1 MKKVTY
7 ISGGVG
13 GAKFAKGLNKIKNID
28 LTILVNTGDD
38 EHIHGVFLSP
48 DIDTVI
54 YNLAGIEGKFGW
66 GVRNDKFTVNEQLR
80 KFYDMDF
87 KIGDADLA
95 TNLYRSQM
103 INQGET
109 LTEVTKNIKNKFEIN
124 CEIIPMS
131 DDRVSTKLI
140 TKTNKRLNFQEY
152 FVEKKGKPRIKNII
166 YEGSRVAKV
175 NQNTIKQIK
184 SSDIVI
190 IGPSNP
196 LLSIG
201 PILSLSK
208 LKKELMSH
216 KNVTIISPFI
226 GKDAIKGPSKKNF
239 EDMGFSPD
247 IEGIKKYYK
256 NIGKKYIVHIGD
268 SDKKINTIEE
278 NILFKK
284 INDSKSLARKILN
297 LSLIHI

>member
-1 MKKVTY
+1 LKKVTY

-13 GAKFAKGLNKIKNID
+13 GAKFAKGLNRIKDID

-54 YNLAGIEGKFGW
+54 YNLAGIEGEFGW
-66 GVRNDKFTVNEQLR
+66 GVKNDKFTVNNELK

-87 KIGDADLA
+87 RIGDTDLA

-103 INQGET
+103 INQGKT
-109 LTEVTKNIKNKFEIN
+109 LTEITKNIKNKFELS

-131 DDRVSTKLI
+131 DDKISTKLI
-140 TKTNKRLNFQEY
+140 TKTNKKLDFQEY
-152 FVEKKGKPRIKNII
+152 FVEKKGKPRIKNIV
-166 YEGSRVAKV
+166 YEGSRLAKV
-175 NQNTIKQIK
+175 NEATISTIR
-184 SSDIVI
+184 SSDLVI

-208 LKKELMSH
+208 LKKELISH
-216 KNVTIISPFI
+216 KNVIIISPFI
-226 GKDAIKGPSKKNF
+226 AKDAIKGPSKKNF

-247 IEGIKKYYK
+247 IGGIKKYYK
-256 NIGKKYIVHIGD
+256 NIGNKYIVHFGE
-268 SDKKINTIEE
+268 SDKKMNTVEE

-284 INDSKSLARKILN
+284 IKDSESLARKILN
-297 LSLIHI
+297 YE

>member
-1 MKKVTY
+1 MKKVIY

-13 GAKFAKGLNKIKNID
+13 GAKFAKGLNKIENID

-54 YNLAGIEGKFGW
+54 YNLAGIEGEFGW
-66 GVRNDKFTVNEQLR
+66 GMKNDKFTVSNEFR
-80 KFYDMDF
+80 KYYDMDF
-87 KIGDADLA
+87 KIGDRDLA

-103 INQGET
+103 ISQGKT
-109 LTEVTKNIKNKFEIN
+109 LTEITKNIKNKFELS

-140 TKTNKRLNFQEY
+140 TKNNKKLDFQEY

-175 NQNTIKQIK
+175 NQSTIKKIK

-196 LLSIG
+196 LLSVG

-208 LKKELMSH
+208 LKKELIFH

-226 GKDAIKGPSKKNF
+226 GNDAIKGPSKKNF
-239 EDMGFSPD
+239 EDIGFSPD

-256 NIGKKYIVHIGD
+256 NIGKKYIVHFGD
-268 SDKKINTIEE
+268 SDEKINTVEE
-278 NILFKK
+278 NILFKTIK
-284 INDSKSLARKILN
+284 DSESLARKILN
-297 LSLIHI
+297 HE

>member
-13 GAKFAKGLNKIKNID
+13 GAKFAKGLNRIKDID

-54 YNLAGIEGKFGW
+54 YNLAGIEGEFGW
-66 GVRNDKFTVNEQLR
+66 GVKNDKFTVNNELK

-87 KIGDADLA
+87 RIGDTDLA

-103 INQGET
+103 INQGKT
-109 LTEVTKNIKNKFEIN
+109 LTEITKNIKNKFEIS

-131 DDRVSTKLI
+131 DDRISTKLI
-140 TKTNKRLNFQEY
+140 TKTNKKLDFQEY
-152 FVEKKGKPRIKNII
+152 FVEKKGKPRIKNIV
-166 YEGSRVAKV
+166 YEGSRLAKV
-175 NQNTIKQIK
+175 NEATISKIR
-184 SSDIVI
+184 SSDLVI

-208 LKKELMSH
+208 LKKELISH
-216 KNVTIISPFI
+216 KNVIIISPFI
-226 GKDAIKGPSKKNF
+226 AKDAIKGPSKKNF

-247 IEGIKKYYK
+247 IGGIKKYYK
-256 NIGKKYIVHIGD
+256 NIGNKYIVHCGE
-268 SDKKINTIEE
+268 SDKKMNTVEE

-284 INDSKSLARKILN
+284 IKDSESLARKILN
-297 LSLIHI
+297 YE

>member
-1 MKKVTY
+1 MKKVIY

-13 GAKFAKGLNKIKNID
+13 GAKFAKGLNKIEDID

-38 EHIHGVFLSP
+38 ENIHGVFLSP

-54 YNLAGIEGKFGW
+54 YNLAGIEGEFGW
-66 GVRNDKFTVNEQLR
+66 GIKNDKFTVNNELR
-80 KFYDMDF
+80 KYYDMDF
-87 KIGDADLA
+87 KIGDTDLA

-103 INQGET
+103 ISQGKT
-109 LTEVTKNIKNKFEIN
+109 LTEITKNIKNKFALN

-140 TKTNKRLNFQEY
+140 TKNNKKLDFQDY

-166 YEGSRVAKV
+166 YEGSRLAKV
-175 NQNTIKQIK
+175 NSNTIKKIK

-196 LLSIG
+196 LLSVG

-208 LKKELMSH
+208 LKKELISH

-226 GKDAIKGPSKKNF
+226 GNDAIKGPSKRNF
-239 EDMGFSPD
+239 EDIGFSPD
-247 IEGIKKYYK
+247 IKGIKKYYK
-256 NIGKKYIVHIGD
+256 NIGNKYIVHFGD
-268 SDKKINTIEE
+268 SDGKINTVEE

-284 INDSKSLARKILN
+284 IKDSESLARKILN
-297 LSLIHI
+297 YE

>member
-13 GAKFAKGLNKIKNID
+13 GAKFAKGLNKIKDID

-54 YNLAGIEGKFGW
+54 YNLAGIEGEFGW
-66 GVRNDKFTVNEQLR
+66 GVKNDKFTVNNELK

-87 KIGDADLA
+87 RIGDTDLA

-103 INQGET
+103 INQGKT
-109 LTEVTKNIKNKFEIN
+109 LTEITKNIKNKFELS

-131 DDRVSTKLI
+131 DDRISTKLI
-140 TKTNKRLNFQEY
+140 TKTNKKLDFQEY
-152 FVEKKGKPRIKNII
+152 FVEKKGKPRIKNIV
-166 YEGSRVAKV
+166 YEGSRLAKV
-175 NQNTIKQIK
+175 NEATISKIR
-184 SSDIVI
+184 SSDLVI

-208 LKKELMSH
+208 LRKELISH
-216 KNVTIISPFI
+216 KNVIIISPFI
-226 GKDAIKGPSKKNF
+226 AKDAIKGPSKKNF

-247 IEGIKKYYK
+247 IGGIKKYYK
-256 NIGKKYIVHIGD
+256 NIGNKYIVHFGE
-268 SDKKINTIEE
+268 SDKKMNTVEE

-284 INDSKSLARKILN
+284 IKDSESLARKILN
-297 LSLIHI
+297 YE

>member
-13 GAKFAKGLNKIKNID
+13 GAKFAKGLNRIKDID

-54 YNLAGIEGKFGW
+54 YNLAGIEGEFGW
-66 GVRNDKFTVNEQLR
+66 GVKNDKFTVNNELK

-87 KIGDADLA
+87 RIGDTDLA

-103 INQGET
+103 INQGKT
-109 LTEVTKNIKNKFEIN
+109 LTEITKNIKNKFELS

-131 DDRVSTKLI
+131 DDRISTKLI
-140 TKTNKRLNFQEY
+140 TKTNKKLDFQEY
-152 FVEKKGKPRIKNII
+152 FVEKKGKPRIKNIV
-166 YEGSRVAKV
+166 YEGSRLAKV
-175 NQNTIKQIK
+175 NESTISKIR
-184 SSDIVI
+184 SSDLVI

-208 LKKELMSH
+208 LKKELISH
-216 KNVTIISPFI
+216 KNVIIISPFI
-226 GKDAIKGPSKKNF
+226 AKDAIKGPSKKNF

-247 IEGIKKYYK
+247 IGGIKKYYK
-256 NIGKKYIVHIGD
+256 NIGNKYIVHFGE
-268 SDKKINTIEE
+268 SDKKMNTVEE

-284 INDSKSLARKILN
+284 IKDSESLARKILN
-297 LSLIHI
+297 YE

>member
-13 GAKFAKGLNKIKNID
+13 GAKFAKGLSKINDID

-54 YNLAGIEGKFGW
+54 YNLAGIEGEFGW
-66 GVRNDKFTVNEQLR
+66 GIKNDKFTVNNEL
-80 KFYDMDF
+80 KKYYDMDF
-87 KIGDADLA
+87 KIGDTDLA

-103 INQGET
+103 LNQGKT
-109 LTEVTKNIKNKFEIN
+109 LTEITENIKRKFGIN

-131 DDRVSTKLI
+131 DDKVSTKLI
-140 TKTNKRLNFQEY
+140 TKTNKKLDFQEY
-152 FVEKKGKPRIKNII
+152 FVEKKGKPRIKKVI
-166 YEGSRVAKV
+166 YEGSKVAKV
-175 NQNTIKQIK
+175 NESTIKQIK
-184 SSDIVI
+184 SSDLII

-201 PILSLSK
+201 PVLSLSK
-208 LKKELMSH
+208 LKKEISAH
-216 KNVTIISPFI
+216 DNVVIISPFI
-226 GKDAIKGPSKKNF
+226 EKNAIKGPSKKNF

-247 IEGIKKYYK
+247 IKGIKKFYK
-256 NIGKKYIVHIGD
+256 NIGNKYIVHFGE
-268 SDKKINTIEE
+268 SDNKVNTIEE

-284 INDSKSLARKILN
+284 IIDSQNLARKIVTN
-297 LSLIHI
+297 E

>member
-13 GAKFAKGLNKIKNID
+13 GAKFAKGLNKIKDID

-54 YNLAGIEGKFGW
+54 YNLAGIEGEFGW
-66 GVRNDKFTVNEQLR
+66 GVKNDKFTVNNELK

-87 KIGDADLA
+87 RIGDTDLA

-103 INQGET
+103 INQGKT
-109 LTEVTKNIKNKFEIN
+109 LTEITKNIKNKFELS

-131 DDRVSTKLI
+131 DDRISTKLI
-140 TKTNKRLNFQEY
+140 TKTNKKLDFQEY
-152 FVEKKGKPRIKNII
+152 FVEKKGKPRIKNIV
-166 YEGSRVAKV
+166 YEGSRLAKV
-175 NQNTIKQIK
+175 NEATISKIR
-184 SSDIVI
+184 SSDLVI

-208 LKKELMSH
+208 LKKELISH
-216 KNVTIISPFI
+216 KNVIIISPFI
-226 GKDAIKGPSKKNF
+226 AKDAIKGPSKKNF

-247 IEGIKKYYK
+247 IGGIKKYYR
-256 NIGKKYIVHIGD
+256 NIR
-268 SDKKINTIEE
+268 TIR
-278 NILFKK
+278 FTY
-284 INDSKSLARKILN
+284 
-297 LSLIHI
+297 

>member
-13 GAKFAKGLNKIKNID
+13 GAKFAKGLNRIKNID

-54 YNLAGIEGKFGW
+54 YNLAGIEGEFGW
-66 GVRNDKFTVNEQLR
+66 GVKNDKFTVNNELK

-87 KIGDADLA
+87 RIGDTDLA

-103 INQGET
+103 ISQGKT
-109 LTEVTKNIKNKFEIN
+109 LTEITKNIKNKFELD

-131 DDRVSTKLI
+131 DDRISTKLI
-140 TKTNKRLNFQEY
+140 TKTNKKLDFQEY
-152 FVEKKGKPRIKNII
+152 FVEKKGKPRIKNIV
-166 YEGSRVAKV
+166 YEGSRLAKV
-175 NQNTIKQIK
+175 NAATISKIR
-184 SSDIVI
+184 SSDLVI

-208 LKKELMSH
+208 LKKELLSH
-216 KNVTIISPFI
+216 KNVIIISPFI
-226 GKDAIKGPSKKNF
+226 AKDAIKGPSKKNF
-239 EDMGFSPD
+239 EDMGLSPD
-247 IEGIKKYYK
+247 IRGLKKYYK
-256 NIGKKYIVHIGD
+256 NIGNKYIVHFGE
-268 SDKKINTIEE
+268 SDKKINTVEE

-284 INDSKSLARKILN
+284 IKDSESLARKILN
-297 LSLIHI
+297 YE

>member
-13 GAKFAKGLNKIKNID
+13 GAKFAKGLNRIKDID
-28 LTILVNTGDD
+28 LTIIVNTGDD

-54 YNLAGIEGKFGW
+54 YNLAGIEGEFGW
-66 GVRNDKFTVNEQLR
+66 GIENDKYTVNKELK
-80 KFYDMDF
+80 KFYEMDF
-87 KIGDADLA
+87 RIGDTDLA

-103 INQGET
+103 INQGKT
-109 LTEVTKNIKNKFEIN
+109 LTEITKNIKNKFEVI

-131 DDRVSTKLI
+131 DDRISTKLI
-140 TKTNKRLNFQEY
+140 TKTNKKLDFQEY
-152 FVEKKGKPRIKNII
+152 FVEKKGKPRIKNIV
-166 YEGSRVAKV
+166 YEGSRSAKV
-175 NQNTIKQIK
+175 NKNTISKIK
-184 SSDIVI
+184 SSDLVI

-208 LKKELMSH
+208 LKKELISH
-216 KNVTIISPFI
+216 KNVIIISPFI

-256 NIGKKYIVHIGD
+256 NIGNKYIVHFGE
-268 SDKKINTIEE
+268 SDNKMNTVED
-278 NILFKK
+278 NILFNK
-284 INDSKSLARKILN
+284 IKDSESLARKILN
-297 LSLIHI
+297 YE

>member
-13 GAKFAKGLNKIKNID
+13 GAKFAKGLNRIKDID

-54 YNLAGIEGKFGW
+54 YNLAGIEGEFGW
-66 GVRNDKFTVNEQLR
+66 GVKNDKFTVNNELK

-87 KIGDADLA
+87 RIGDTDLA

-103 INQGET
+103 INQGKT
-109 LTEVTKNIKNKFEIN
+109 LTEITKNIKNKFELS

-131 DDRVSTKLI
+131 DDRISTKLI
-140 TKTNKRLNFQEY
+140 TKNNKKLDFQEY
-152 FVEKKGKPRIKNII
+152 FVEKKGKPRIKNIV
-166 YEGSRVAKV
+166 YEGSRLAKV
-175 NQNTIKQIK
+175 NEATISKIR
-184 SSDIVI
+184 SSDLVI

-208 LKKELMSH
+208 LKKELISH
-216 KNVTIISPFI
+216 KNVIIISPFI
-226 GKDAIKGPSKKNF
+226 AKDAIKGPSKKNF

-247 IEGIKKYYK
+247 IGGIKKYYK
-256 NIGKKYIVHIGD
+256 NIGNKYIVHFGE
-268 SDKKINTIEE
+268 SDKKMNTVEE

-284 INDSKSLARKILN
+284 IKDSESLARKILN
-297 LSLIHI
+297 YE

>member
-13 GAKFAKGLNKIKNID
+13 GAKFAKGLNRIKDID

-54 YNLAGIEGKFGW
+54 YNLAGIEGEFGW
-66 GVRNDKFTVNEQLR
+66 GIENDKYTVNKELK
-80 KFYDMDF
+80 KFYEMDF
-87 KIGDADLA
+87 RIGDTDLA

-103 INQGET
+103 INQGKT
-109 LTEVTKNIKNKFEIN
+109 LTEITKNIKNKFGVI

-131 DDRVSTKLI
+131 DDRISTKLI
-140 TKTNKRLNFQEY
+140 TKTNKKLDFQEY
-152 FVEKKGKPRIKNII
+152 FVEKKGKPRIKNIV
-166 YEGSRVAKV
+166 YEGSRSAKV
-175 NQNTIKQIK
+175 NKNTIGKIK
-184 SSDIVI
+184 SSDLVI

-208 LKKELMSH
+208 LKKELISH
-216 KNVTIISPFI
+216 KNVIIISPFI

-256 NIGKKYIVHIGD
+256 NIGNKYIVHFGE
-268 SDKKINTIEE
+268 SDNKMNTVEE
-278 NILFKK
+278 NILFNK
-284 INDSKSLARKILN
+284 IKDSESLARKILN
-297 LSLIHI
+297 YE

>member
-13 GAKFAKGLNKIKNID
+13 GAKFAKGLNRIKDID
-28 LTILVNTGDD
+28 LSIIVNTGDD

-54 YNLAGIEGKFGW
+54 YNLAGIEGEFGW
-66 GVRNDKFTVNEQLR
+66 GVKNDKFTVNNELK

-87 KIGDADLA
+87 RIGDTDLA

-103 INQGET
+103 INQGKT
-109 LTEVTKNIKNKFEIN
+109 LTEITKNIKNKFEIS

-131 DDRVSTKLI
+131 DDRISTKLI
-140 TKTNKRLNFQEY
+140 TKTNKKLDFQEY
-152 FVEKKGKPRIKNII
+152 FVEKKGKPRIKNIV
-166 YEGSRVAKV
+166 YEGSRLAKV
-175 NQNTIKQIK
+175 NEATISKIR
-184 SSDIVI
+184 SSDLVI

-208 LKKELMSH
+208 LKKELISH
-216 KNVTIISPFI
+216 KNVIIISPFI
-226 GKDAIKGPSKKNF
+226 AKDAIKGPSKKNF

-247 IEGIKKYYK
+247 IGGIKKYYK
-256 NIGKKYIVHIGD
+256 NIGNKYIVHFGE
-268 SDKKINTIEE
+268 SDKKMNTVEE

-284 INDSKSLARKILN
+284 IKDSESLARKILN
-297 LSLIHI
+297 YE

>member
-13 GAKFAKGLNKIKNID
+13 GAKFAKGLNRIKDID

-54 YNLAGIEGKFGW
+54 YNLAGIEGEFGW
-66 GVRNDKFTVNEQLR
+66 GVKNDKFTVNNELK

-87 KIGDADLA
+87 RIGDTDLA

-103 INQGET
+103 INQGKT
-109 LTEVTKNIKNKFEIN
+109 LTEITKNIKNKFELS

-131 DDRVSTKLI
+131 DDKISTKLI
-140 TKTNKRLNFQEY
+140 TKTNKKLDFQEY
-152 FVEKKGKPRIKNII
+152 FVEKKGKPRIKNIL
-166 YEGSRVAKV
+166 YEGSRLAKV
-175 NQNTIKQIK
+175 NEATISKIR
-184 SSDIVI
+184 SSDLVI

-208 LKKELMSH
+208 LKKELISH
-216 KNVTIISPFI
+216 KNVIIISPFI
-226 GKDAIKGPSKKNF
+226 AKDAIKGPSKKNF

-247 IEGIKKYYK
+247 IGGIKKYYK
-256 NIGKKYIVHIGD
+256 NIGNKYIVHFGE
-268 SDKKINTIEE
+268 SDKKMNTVEE

-284 INDSKSLARKILN
+284 IKDSESLARKILN
-297 LSLIHI
+297 YE

>member
-13 GAKFAKGLNKIKNID
+13 GAKFAKGLNRIKDID

-54 YNLAGIEGKFGW
+54 YNLAGIEGEFGW
-66 GVRNDKFTVNEQLR
+66 GVKNDKFTVNNELK

-87 KIGDADLA
+87 RIGDTDLA

-103 INQGET
+103 INQGKT
-109 LTEVTKNIKNKFEIN
+109 LTEITKNIKNKFELS

-131 DDRVSTKLI
+131 DDRISTKLI
-140 TKTNKRLNFQEY
+140 TKTNKKLDFQEY
-152 FVEKKGKPRIKNII
+152 FVEKKGKPRIKNIV
-166 YEGSRVAKV
+166 YEGSRLAKV
-175 NQNTIKQIK
+175 NEATISKIR
-184 SSDIVI
+184 SSDLVI

-208 LKKELMSH
+208 LKKELISH
-216 KNVTIISPFI
+216 KNVIIISPFI
-226 GKDAIKGPSKKNF
+226 AKDAIKGPSKKNF

-247 IEGIKKYYK
+247 IGGIKKYYK
-256 NIGKKYIVHIGD
+256 NIGNKYIVHCGE
-268 SDKKINTIEE
+268 SDKKMNTVEE

-284 INDSKSLARKILN
+284 IKDSESLARKILN
-297 LSLIHI
+297 YE

>member
-13 GAKFAKGLNKIKNID
+13 GAKFAKGLNRIKDID
-28 LTILVNTGDD
+28 LTIIVNTGDD

-54 YNLAGIEGKFGW
+54 YNLAGIEGEFGW
-66 GVRNDKFTVNEQLR
+66 GIKNDKFTVNKELK
-80 KFYDMDF
+80 KFYEMDF
-87 KIGDADLA
+87 RVGDTDLA

-103 INQGET
+103 INQGKT
-109 LTEVTKNIKNKFEIN
+109 LTEITKNIKNKFELS

-131 DDRVSTKLI
+131 DDRISTKLI
-140 TKTNKRLNFQEY
+140 TKTNKKLDFQEY
-152 FVEKKGKPRIKNII
+152 FVEKKGKPRIKNIV
-166 YEGSRVAKV
+166 YEGSRSAKV
-175 NQNTIKQIK
+175 NKNTISKIK
-184 SSDIVI
+184 SSDLVI

-208 LKKELMSH
+208 LKKELISH
-216 KNVTIISPFI
+216 KNVIIISPFI

-256 NIGKKYIVHIGD
+256 NIGNKYIVHFGE
-268 SDKKINTIEE
+268 SDNKMNTVEE
-278 NILFKK
+278 NILFNK
-284 INDSKSLARKILN
+284 IKDSESLARKILN
-297 LSLIHI
+297 YE

>member
-1 MKKVTY
+1 LKKVTY

-13 GAKFAKGLNKIKNID
+13 GAKFAKGLNRIKDID

-54 YNLAGIEGKFGW
+54 YNLAGIEGEFGW
-66 GVRNDKFTVNEQLR
+66 GVKNDKFTVNNELK

-87 KIGDADLA
+87 RIGDTDLA

-103 INQGET
+103 INQGKT
-109 LTEVTKNIKNKFEIN
+109 LTEITKNIKNKFELS

-131 DDRVSTKLI
+131 DDKISTKLI
-140 TKTNKRLNFQEY
+140 TKTNKKLDFQEY
-152 FVEKKGKPRIKNII
+152 FVEKKGKPRIKNIL
-166 YEGSRVAKV
+166 YEGSRLAKV
-175 NQNTIKQIK
+175 NEATISKIR
-184 SSDIVI
+184 SSDLVI

-208 LKKELMSH
+208 LKKELISH
-216 KNVTIISPFI
+216 KNVIIISPFI
-226 GKDAIKGPSKKNF
+226 AKDAIKGPSKKNF

-247 IEGIKKYYK
+247 IGGIKKYYK
-256 NIGKKYIVHIGD
+256 NIGNKYIVHFGE
-268 SDKKINTIEE
+268 SDKKMNTVEE
-278 NILFKK
+278 NILFEK
-284 INDSKSLARKILN
+284 IKDSESLARKILN
-297 LSLIHI
+297 YE

>member
-13 GAKFAKGLNKIKNID
+13 GAKFAKGLNKIKDID

-54 YNLAGIEGKFGW
+54 YNLAGIEGEFGW
-66 GVRNDKFTVNEQLR
+66 GVKNDKFTVNNELK

-87 KIGDADLA
+87 RIGDTDLA

-103 INQGET
+103 INQGKT
-109 LTEVTKNIKNKFEIN
+109 LTEITKNIKNKFELS

-131 DDRVSTKLI
+131 DDKISTKLI
-140 TKTNKRLNFQEY
+140 TKTNKKLDFQEY
-152 FVEKKGKPRIKNII
+152 FVEKKGKPRIKNIV
-166 YEGSRVAKV
+166 YEGSRLAKV
-175 NQNTIKQIK
+175 NEATISKIR
-184 SSDIVI
+184 SSDLVI

-208 LKKELMSH
+208 LKKELISH
-216 KNVTIISPFI
+216 KNVIIISPFI
-226 GKDAIKGPSKKNF
+226 AKDAIKGPSKKNF

-247 IEGIKKYYK
+247 IGGIKKYYK
-256 NIGKKYIVHIGD
+256 NIGNKYIVHFGE
-268 SDKKINTIEE
+268 SDNKMNTVEE

-284 INDSKSLARKILN
+284 IKDSESLARKILN
-297 LSLIHI
+297 YE

>member
-13 GAKFAKGLNKIKNID
+13 GAKFAKGLNKIKDID

-54 YNLAGIEGKFGW
+54 YNLAGIEGEFGW
-66 GVRNDKFTVNEQLR
+66 GVKNDKFTVHNELK

-87 KIGDADLA
+87 RIGDTDLA

-103 INQGET
+103 INQGKT
-109 LTEVTKNIKNKFEIN
+109 LTEITKNIKNKFELS

-131 DDRVSTKLI
+131 DDKISTKLI
-140 TKTNKRLNFQEY
+140 TKTNKKLDFQEY
-152 FVEKKGKPRIKNII
+152 FVEKKGKPRIKNIV
-166 YEGSRVAKV
+166 YEGSRLAKV
-175 NQNTIKQIK
+175 NETTISKIR
-184 SSDIVI
+184 SSDLVI

-208 LKKELMSH
+208 LKKELISH
-216 KNVTIISPFI
+216 KNVIIISPFI
-226 GKDAIKGPSKKNF
+226 AKDAIKGPSKKNF

-247 IEGIKKYYK
+247 IGGIKKYYK
-256 NIGKKYIVHIGD
+256 NIGNKYIVHFGE
-268 SDKKINTIEE
+268 SDNKMNTVEE
-278 NILFKK
+278 NILFNK
-284 INDSKSLARKILN
+284 IKDSESLARKILN
-297 LSLIHI
+297 YE

>member
-13 GAKFAKGLNKIKNID
+13 GAKFAKGLNRIKDID

-54 YNLAGIEGKFGW
+54 YNLAGIEGEFGW
-66 GVRNDKFTVNEQLR
+66 GVKNDKFTVHNELK

-87 KIGDADLA
+87 RIGDTDLA

-103 INQGET
+103 INQGKT
-109 LTEVTKNIKNKFEIN
+109 LTEITKNIKNKFELS

-131 DDRVSTKLI
+131 DDRISTKLI
-140 TKTNKRLNFQEY
+140 TKTNKKLDFQEY
-152 FVEKKGKPRIKNII
+152 FVEKKGKPRIKNIV
-166 YEGSRVAKV
+166 YEGSRLAKV
-175 NQNTIKQIK
+175 NEATISKIR
-184 SSDIVI
+184 SSDLVI

-208 LKKELMSH
+208 LKKELISH
-216 KNVTIISPFI
+216 KNVIIISPFI
-226 GKDAIKGPSKKNF
+226 AKDAIKGPSKKNF

-247 IEGIKKYYK
+247 IGGIKKYYK
-256 NIGKKYIVHIGD
+256 NIGNKYIVHFGE
-268 SDKKINTIEE
+268 SDKKMNTVEE
-278 NILFKK
+278 NILFEK
-284 INDSKSLARKILN
+284 IKDSESLARKILN
-297 LSLIHI
+297 YE

>member
-13 GAKFAKGLNKIKNID
+13 GAKFAKGLNRIKDID

-54 YNLAGIEGKFGW
+54 YNLAGIEGEFGW
-66 GVRNDKFTVNEQLR
+66 GIENDKYTVNKELK
-80 KFYDMDF
+80 KFYEMDF
-87 KIGDADLA
+87 KIGDTDLA

-103 INQGET
+103 INQGKT
-109 LTEVTKNIKNKFEIN
+109 LTEITKNIKNKFGVI

-131 DDRVSTKLI
+131 DDRISTKLI
-140 TKTNKRLNFQEY
+140 TKTNKKLDFQEY
-152 FVEKKGKPRIKNII
+152 FVEKKGKPRIKNIV
-166 YEGSRVAKV
+166 YEGSRSAKV
-175 NQNTIKQIK
+175 NKNTIGKIK
-184 SSDIVI
+184 SSDLVI

-208 LKKELMSH
+208 LKKELISH
-216 KNVTIISPFI
+216 KNVIIISPFI

-256 NIGKKYIVHIGD
+256 NIGNKYIVHFGE
-268 SDKKINTIEE
+268 SDNKMNTVEE
-278 NILFKK
+278 NILFNK
-284 INDSKSLARKILN
+284 IKDSESLARKILN
-297 LSLIHI
+297 YE

>member
-1 MKKVTY
+1 LKKVTY

-13 GAKFAKGLNKIKNID
+13 GAKFAKGLNRIKDID

-54 YNLAGIEGKFGW
+54 YNLAGIEGEFGW
-66 GVRNDKFTVNEQLR
+66 GVKNDKFTVNNELK

-87 KIGDADLA
+87 RIGDTDLA

-103 INQGET
+103 INQGKT
-109 LTEVTKNIKNKFEIN
+109 LTEITKNIKNKFEIS

-131 DDRVSTKLI
+131 DDRISTKLI
-140 TKTNKRLNFQEY
+140 TKTNKKLDFQEY
-152 FVEKKGKPRIKNII
+152 FVEKKGKPRIKNIV
-166 YEGSRVAKV
+166 YEGSRLAKV
-175 NQNTIKQIK
+175 NEATISKIR
-184 SSDIVI
+184 SSDLVI

-208 LKKELMSH
+208 LKKELISH
-216 KNVTIISPFI
+216 KNVIIISPFI
-226 GKDAIKGPSKKNF
+226 AKDAIKGPSKKNF

-247 IEGIKKYYK
+247 IGGIKKYYK
-256 NIGKKYIVHIGD
+256 NIGNKYIVHCGE
-268 SDKKINTIEE
+268 SDKKMNTVEE

-284 INDSKSLARKILN
+284 IKDSESLARKILN
-297 LSLIHI
+297 YE

>member
-66 GVRNDKFTVNEQLR
+66 GVRNDKFTVNKELR

-103 INQGET
+103 ISQGKT

-166 YEGSRVAKV
+166 YDGSRVAKV

-256 NIGKKYIVHIGD
+256 DIGKKYIVHIGD

-297 LSLIHI
+297 YE

>member
-13 GAKFAKGLNKIKNID
+13 GAKFAKGLSKINDID

-54 YNLAGIEGKFGW
+54 YNLAGIEGEFGW
-66 GVRNDKFTVNEQLR
+66 GIKNDKFTVNNEL
-80 KFYDMDF
+80 KKYYDMDF
-87 KIGDADLA
+87 KIGDTDLA

-103 INQGET
+103 LNQGKT
-109 LTEVTKNIKNKFEIN
+109 LTEITENIKRKFGIN

-131 DDRVSTKLI
+131 DDKVSTKLI
-140 TKTNKRLNFQEY
+140 TKTNKKLDFQEY
-152 FVEKKGKPRIKNII
+152 FVEKKGKPRIKKVI
-166 YEGSRVAKV
+166 YEGSKVAKV
-175 NQNTIKQIK
+175 NESTIKQIK
-184 SSDIVI
+184 SSDLII

-201 PILSLSK
+201 PVLSLTK
-208 LKKELMSH
+208 LKKEISTH
-216 KNVTIISPFI
+216 DNVVIISSFI
-226 GKDAIKGPSKKNF
+226 EKNAIKGPSKKNF

-247 IEGIKKYYK
+247 IKGIKKFYK
-256 NIGKKYIVHIGD
+256 NIGNKYIVHFGE
-268 SDKKINTIEE
+268 SDNKVNTIEE

-284 INDSKSLARKILN
+284 IIDSQNLARKIVTN
-297 LSLIHI
+297 E

>member
-13 GAKFAKGLNKIKNID
+13 GAKFAKGLNRIKDID

-54 YNLAGIEGKFGW
+54 YNLAGIEGEFGW
-66 GVRNDKFTVNEQLR
+66 GVKNDKFTVNNELK

-87 KIGDADLA
+87 RIGDTDLA

-103 INQGET
+103 INQGKT
-109 LTEVTKNIKNKFEIN
+109 LTEITKNIKNKFELS

-131 DDRVSTKLI
+131 DDKISTKLI
-140 TKTNKRLNFQEY
+140 TKTNKKLDFQEY
-152 FVEKKGKPRIKNII
+152 FVEKKGKPRIKNIV
-166 YEGSRVAKV
+166 YEGSRLAKV
-175 NQNTIKQIK
+175 NEATISKIR
-184 SSDIVI
+184 SSDLVI

-208 LKKELMSH
+208 LKKELISH
-216 KNVTIISPFI
+216 KNVIIISPFI
-226 GKDAIKGPSKKNF
+226 AKDAIKGPSKKNF

-247 IEGIKKYYK
+247 IGGIKKYYK
-256 NIGKKYIVHIGD
+256 NIGNKYIVHFGE
-268 SDKKINTIEE
+268 SDKKMNTVEE
-278 NILFKK
+278 NILFEK
-284 INDSKSLARKILN
+284 IKDSESLARKILN
-297 LSLIHI
+297 YE

>member
-1 MKKVTY
+1 MKKVIY

-13 GAKFAKGLNKIKNID
+13 GAKFAKGLNKIEDID

-54 YNLAGIEGKFGW
+54 YNLAGIEGEFGW
-66 GVRNDKFTVNEQLR
+66 GIKNDKFTVNNEL
-80 KFYDMDF
+80 KKYYDIDF
-87 KIGDADLA
+87 KIGDTDLA

-103 INQGET
+103 ISQGKT
-109 LTEVTKNIKNKFEIN
+109 LTEITRNIKDKYELN
-124 CEIIPMS
+124 CDIIPMS
-131 DDRVSTKLI
+131 DDKVSTKLI
-140 TKTNKRLNFQEY
+140 TKTNKKLDFQEY

-184 SSDIVI
+184 SSDLVI

-208 LKKELMSH
+208 LKKELISH
-216 KNVTIISPFI
+216 KNVIIISPFI
-226 GKDAIKGPSKKNF
+226 AKDAIKGPSKKNF

-247 IEGIKKYYK
+247 IGGIKKYYK
-256 NIGKKYIVHIGD
+256 NIGNKYIVHFGE
-268 SDKKINTIEE
+268 SDKKMNTVEE

-284 INDSKSLARKILN
+284 IKDSESLARKILN
-297 LSLIHI
+297 YE

>member
-13 GAKFAKGLNKIKNID
+13 GAKFAKGLNKIKDID

-54 YNLAGIEGKFGW
+54 YNLAGIEGEFGW
-66 GVRNDKFTVNEQLR
+66 GVKNDKFTVNNELK

-87 KIGDADLA
+87 RIGDTDLA

-103 INQGET
+103 INQGKT
-109 LTEVTKNIKNKFEIN
+109 LTEITKNIKNKFELS

-131 DDRVSTKLI
+131 DDRISTKLI
-140 TKTNKRLNFQEY
+140 TKTNKKLDFQEY
-152 FVEKKGKPRIKNII
+152 FVEKKGKPRIKNIV
-166 YEGSRVAKV
+166 YEGSRLAKV
-175 NQNTIKQIK
+175 NEATISKIR
-184 SSDIVI
+184 SSDLVI

-208 LKKELMSH
+208 LKKELISH
-216 KNVTIISPFI
+216 KNVIIISPFI
-226 GKDAIKGPSKKNF
+226 AKDAIKGPSKKNF

-247 IEGIKKYYK
+247 IGGIKKYYK
-256 NIGKKYIVHIGD
+256 NIGNKYIVHFGE
-268 SDKKINTIEE
+268 SDKKMNTVEE
-278 NILFKK
+278 NILFEK
-284 INDSKSLARKILN
+284 IKDSESLARKILN
-297 LSLIHI
+297 YE

>member
-13 GAKFAKGLNKIKNID
+13 GAKFAKGLNKIKDID

-54 YNLAGIEGKFGW
+54 YNLAGIEGEFGW
-66 GVRNDKFTVNEQLR
+66 GVKNDKFTVNNELK

-87 KIGDADLA
+87 RIGDTDLA

-103 INQGET
+103 ISQGKT
-109 LTEVTKNIKNKFEIN
+109 LTEITKNIKNKFELS

-131 DDRVSTKLI
+131 DDKISTKLI
-140 TKTNKRLNFQEY
+140 TKTNKKLDFQEY
-152 FVEKKGKPRIKNII
+152 FVEKKGKPRIKNIV
-166 YEGSRVAKV
+166 YEGSRLAKV
-175 NQNTIKQIK
+175 NEATISKIR
-184 SSDIVI
+184 SSDLVI

-208 LKKELMSH
+208 LKKELISH
-216 KNVTIISPFI
+216 KNVIIISPFI
-226 GKDAIKGPSKKNF
+226 AKDAIKGPSKKNF

-247 IEGIKKYYK
+247 IGGIKKYYK
-256 NIGKKYIVHIGD
+256 NIGNKYIVHFGE
-268 SDKKINTIEE
+268 SDKKMNTVEE
-278 NILFKK
+278 NILFEK
-284 INDSKSLARKILN
+284 IKDSESLARKILN
-297 LSLIHI
+297 YE